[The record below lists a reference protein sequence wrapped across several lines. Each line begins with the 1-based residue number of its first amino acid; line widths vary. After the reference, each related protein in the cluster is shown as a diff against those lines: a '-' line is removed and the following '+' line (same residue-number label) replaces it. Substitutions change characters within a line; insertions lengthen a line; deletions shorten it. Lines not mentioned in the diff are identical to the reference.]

1 MCLLAIYVSSLEK
14 FSFFYWFLLL
24 LFLLLFCFVVL
35 FFVVFI
41 VVLLLNCVS
50 CFYILEIK
58 PLLVVPFSN
67 IFSQSI
73 GCPFVMFMVTFAVQK
88 LIKFG

>member
-24 LFLLLFCFVVL
+24 L
-35 FFVVFI
+35 
-41 VVLLLNCVS
+41 LLLNCVS

-73 GCPFVMFMVTFAVQK
+73 GCPFVLFMVTFAVQK

>member
-24 LFLLLFCFVVL
+24 L
-35 FFVVFI
+35 
-41 VVLLLNCVS
+41 LNCVS

-58 PLLVVPFSN
+58 PFLVVPFSN

-73 GCPFVMFMVTFAVQK
+73 GCPFVLFMVTFAVKK